1 MSDSFR
7 YGFEQYRRVTAP
19 KACTSDFEQLYD
31 TAVFATH
38 GAVDM
43 GFHYAGKHVG
53 AVMPVYDTGEDTL
66 FYEPTL
72 KLVSAGSFKPVREAD
87 SDARYT
93 RVCAEQN
100 LIDNGLHEGDLLLG
114 ALFLRFRNRPEQ
126 LEGNVFDGAFLCGP
140 CRNRALRVIGPNIV
154 VVSFVGENDEPEQ
167 VMTIGQMNDIQEFGQ
182 PVTPLATGPDIRRFI
197 IEEVFK
203 TGDYQM
209 RLRNKPRVPSR
220 IYKRPTNEQK
230 LPFISE

>member
-19 KACTSDFEQLYD
+19 KACMIDSEQLFD

-43 GFHYAGKHVG
+43 GFHYGGKHVG
-53 AVMPVYDTGEDTL
+53 AVMPVYDSGEDALT
-66 FYEPTL
+66 YEPTM
-72 KLVSAGSFKPVREAD
+72 KIVSAGSFKPVREEA
-87 SDARYT
+87 SDALYT

-114 ALFLRFRNRPEQ
+114 ALLLRFRYRPEQ
-126 LEGNVFDGAFLCGP
+126 LEGNVFDGAFLCRP
-140 CRNRALRVIGPNIV
+140 CRRRALRVIGPNIV
-154 VVSFVGENDEPEQ
+154 VVSFVGDSDEPDLA
-167 VMTIGQMNDIQEFGQ
+167 MTIGQMNDLLDYGQ
-182 PVTPLATGPDIRRFI
+182 TVTPLATGPDIRRFI

-230 LPFISE
+230 LPFITE